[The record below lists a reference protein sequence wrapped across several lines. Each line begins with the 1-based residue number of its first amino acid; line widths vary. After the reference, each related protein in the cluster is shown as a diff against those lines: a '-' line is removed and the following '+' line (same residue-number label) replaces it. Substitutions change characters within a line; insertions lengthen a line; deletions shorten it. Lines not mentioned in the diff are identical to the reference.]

1 MKRSSF
7 VCTAAALLFAWGLAA
22 PTQAS
27 HHTAAALGRTTH
39 YPLGQSSNGAAGP
52 WGQLSLT
59 TLILQPSPDSFPAA
73 RLTSQSPRWLFARRP
88 NGELETTLMQA
99 GLNAEHVAQ
108 LMATHS
114 TTGGDTT
121 LVLYP
126 TETLLVGLDTGTRSR
141 IYALMVQGADNQPYH
156 YPLHFPADY
165 ASAWYRSA
173 PLSADTRAL
182 LDRLV
187 YPRGEMLYFSDLR
200 FLYSKINTVS
210 ERRHLAATLLRQPT
224 LLARV
229 TVSTPAETE
238 TATAYWGQGRRDDQV
253 RPLLEALS
261 REGANQSVDLTQ
273 LLPPWPGRI
282 SIPTRAMRAANSWT
296 AGGRR

>member
-1 MKRSSF
+1 MKRSSII
-7 VCTAAALLFAWGLAA
+7 CTATALLFAWGLAT

-27 HHTAAALGRTTH
+27 HHNAAALGRTTH
-39 YPLGQSSNGAAGP
+39 YPLGQSSHGEAGP

-59 TLILQPSPDSFPAA
+59 TLILQPSPDSFPASH
-73 RLTSQSPRWLFARRP
+73 LTSQTPRWLFACRP
-88 NGELETTLMQA
+88 AGEMETTLLQA
-99 GLNAEHVAQ
+99 GLNAEHIAL

-114 TTGGDTT
+114 TTGSNTT

-126 TETLLVGLDTGTRSR
+126 PESLLMGLDTDTRSR
-141 IYALMVQGADNQPYH
+141 IYALMALGSDNQLYH

-173 PLSADTRAL
+173 PLSADTRVL

-224 LLARV
+224 LLARI
-229 TVSTPAETE
+229 TVSTLAETE
-238 TATAYWGQGRRDDQV
+238 TATAYWGC
-253 RPLLEALS
+253 LLYTS
-261 REGANQSVDLTQ
+261 D
-273 LLPPWPGRI
+273 
-282 SIPTRAMRAANSWT
+282 AADE
-296 AGGRR
+296 